1 MREPLLRPCPFCG
14 GRAILLNLLE
24 TQYVGAIHEK
34 SCTMRP
40 DTWLLSAKPIKK
52 QIKAWNQRPK
62 MEVYK
67 LTNYY

>member
-1 MREPLLRPCPFCG
+1 MKDPVLRPCPFCG
-14 GRAILLNLLE
+14 GEAILLQLLE
-24 TQYVGAIHEK
+24 TEYIGAIHKK

-62 MEVYK
+62 KER
-67 LTNYY
+67 